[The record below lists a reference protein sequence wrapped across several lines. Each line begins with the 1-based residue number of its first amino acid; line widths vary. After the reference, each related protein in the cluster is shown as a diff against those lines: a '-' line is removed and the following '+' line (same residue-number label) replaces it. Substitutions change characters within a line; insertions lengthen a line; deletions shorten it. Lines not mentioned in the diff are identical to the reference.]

1 MAARDITD
9 GRCDIAPLQNGK
21 TALVQFIHYDEA
33 TAGYSVS
40 PGATRSYELES
51 GIQYKLQ

>member
-21 TALVQFIHYDEA
+21 TDLVQFIHYDEA
-33 TAGYSVS
+33 TAGHSVS